1 LGETIMTLP
10 VTAFVAAVSA
20 IMLLITAIDT
30 VRHRMR
36 GSVAFGDNGDPKIIS
51 ASRSHGNLAEH
62 APIVIL
68 LMAFLEMSRAH
79 HVGLMAIGIIF
90 LTGRVSHVIGLY
102 TPSAPGKPP
111 LPRSIGVI
119 LTWITLAV
127 LSGWTLGMLA
137 TSN

>member
-1 LGETIMTLP
+1 MTLP
-10 VTAFVAAVSA
+10 VTAFVAAICA

-36 GSVAFGDNGDPKIIS
+36 AKVAFGDNADQGIIS

-68 LMAFLEMSRAH
+68 MLAFLEMSRANH
-79 HVGLMAIGIIF
+79 MGLMAIGALF
-90 LTGRVSHVIGLY
+90 LAGRVSHIIGLY
-102 TPSAPGKPP
+102 AKAEPGKPP

-119 LTWITLAV
+119 LTWLTLAI
-127 LSGWTLGMLA
+127 LSGWTIGLLA
-137 TSN
+137 VSN

>member
-1 LGETIMTLP
+1 MNVP
-10 VTAFVAAVSA
+10 VTAFVAAICA

-36 GSVAFGDNGDPKIIS
+36 LRVPFGDNADQKLIS
-51 ASRSHGNLAEH
+51 ATRSHGNLAEH

-68 LMAFLEMSRAH
+68 MMAFLEMSRANH
-79 HVGLMAIGIIF
+79 AALMSIGALF
-90 LTGRVSHVIGLY
+90 LAGRVSHIVGLY
-102 TPSAPGKPP
+102 APISNKPP

-119 LTWITLAV
+119 VTWITLAV

-137 TSN
+137 ALN

>member
-1 LGETIMTLP
+1 MTLP
-10 VTAFVAAVSA
+10 VTAFVAAICA

-36 GSVAFGDNGDPKIIS
+36 ARVPFGDSADQKLIS

-68 LMAFLEMSRAH
+68 LMALLEMSRANH
-79 HVGLMAIGIIF
+79 MALMAIGALF
-90 LTGRVSHVIGLY
+90 VAGRAAHIVGLY
-102 TPSAPGKPP
+102 LPMATKPP

-119 LTWITLAV
+119 ATWLSILV
-127 LSGWTLGMLA
+127 LSAWTLWMLA
-137 TSN
+137 MGN

>member
-1 LGETIMTLP
+1 MTLP
-10 VTAFVAAVSA
+10 VTAFVAAICA

-36 GSVAFGDNGDPKIIS
+36 AKVAFGDNADQRIIS

-68 LMAFLEMSRAH
+68 LLAFLEMSRANH
-79 HVGLMAIGIIF
+79 MALMAIGALF
-90 LTGRVSHVIGLY
+90 LAGRVAHIIGLY
-102 TPSAPGKPP
+102 AKVEPGKPP

-119 LTWITLAV
+119 LTWLTLAL
-127 LSGWTLGMLA
+127 LSGWTIGLLA
-137 TSN
+137 VSN